1 MPDTCW
7 SKATK
12 AEPVRKLYLKIVV
25 AIWAVMLIS
34 TATVLLVARTSI
46 DSEMRHIRAE
56 PPWEVMLQRAVDRE
70 LADAEDAGVD
80 VVITWMKDNPVF
92 SRLFDIELTDGE
104 GEVLFSSAARGGPP
118 GLWRGPI
125 IQSEPAPD
133 VTFDFEHDGLSYQ
146 ITARQ
151 RVGRYLKFR
160 RAVGLLFFGREYT
173 WLLLAIAIPL
183 SAGLSFLITRYLT
196 GPLRSFERAGQK
208 LAEGDFSARIGP
220 SLGNRADEIA
230 DFAATFDRMAVRIEA
245 LVRSHK
251 ILLRDVSHELRSPLA
266 RAQAALSLARQST
279 AGAVDEELDAIEREI
294 ERLNGM
300 IGKLLTFSRL
310 DAKQLTVRTERL
322 DLDELLADIV
332 EESSIEAKAGDKR
345 IEYRVREPC
354 SVVGDVELLASS
366 FENVIRNAVRHTP
379 AGGKVTVSVD
389 CKNGECRVVVRD
401 HGDGVADDDLE
412 RIFDPFYRADDSRNA
427 HSGGSGIGLA
437 IARKAIDLHGGSIVA
452 SNASDGGLV
461 LTIVLP
467 GRLTVTDLS

>member
-1 MPDTCW
+1 M
-7 SKATK
+7 
-12 AEPVRKLYLKIVV
+12 RKLYLKIVI

-46 DSEMRHIRAE
+46 ESEMRHMRAE
-56 PPWEVMLQRAVDRE
+56 PPWEVMLQRAIDRE
-70 LADAEDAGVD
+70 LSDVEGGGVEG
-80 VVITWMKDNPVF
+80 VITWMRDDPVF
-92 SRLFDIELTDGE
+92 SRLFDIELMDGQ
-104 GEVLFSSAARGGPP
+104 GEILFSSTAKGGPP
-118 GLWRGPI
+118 GPWRGPVRPGRP
-125 IQSEPAPD
+125 SNPAPA
-133 VTFDFEHDGLSYQ
+133 VTFDFEHDGASYQ
-146 ITARQ
+146 ITTRQ

-183 SAGLSFLITRYLT
+183 SAGLSFLIARYLT
-196 GPLRSFERAGQK
+196 GPLRSFQRAGQK

-230 DFAATFDRMAVRIEA
+230 DFAATFDSMAVRIEA

-279 AGAVDEELDAIEREI
+279 GGAVDEELDAIEREI

-310 DAKQLTVRTERL
+310 DAKQLTVRNERL
-322 DLDELLADIV
+322 DLDDLLADIV

-345 IEYRVREPC
+345 IEYRVRKPC

-389 CKNGECRVVVRD
+389 CRDGECRVVVRD

-437 IARKAIDLHGGSIVA
+437 IARKAIDLHGGGIVA

-461 LTIVLP
+461 LTIGLP

>member
-1 MPDTCW
+1 M
-7 SKATK
+7 
-12 AEPVRKLYLKIVV
+12 RKLYLKIVI

-46 DSEMRHIRAE
+46 DSEMRQMRSE
-56 PPWEVMLQRAVDRE
+56 PPWEVMVQTAIDRE
-70 LADAEDAGVD
+70 LSGIDGGGVEG
-80 VVITWMKDNPVF
+80 VITWMRDDPVF
-92 SRLFDIELTDGE
+92 SRLFDIVLTDGD
-104 GEVLFSSAARGGPP
+104 GNVVFSSTAKGGPP
-118 GLWRGPI
+118 RPWRGAIGPARHPG
-125 IQSEPAPD
+125 PAPGM
-133 VTFDFEHDGLSYQ
+133 TMEFEHDDRLYRL
-146 ITARQ
+146 TTTQ
-151 RVGRYLKFR
+151 RIGRYIKFR
-160 RAVGLLFFGREYT
+160 RAMGMLFFGREYT

-183 SAGLSFLITRYLT
+183 SAGLSFLIARYLT

-230 DFAATFDRMAVRIEA
+230 DFAGTFDRMAVRIEA

-279 AGAVDEELDAIEREI
+279 GGTVDDELDAIEREI

-310 DAKQLTVRTERL
+310 DAKQLAVRNEQL
-322 DLDELLADIV
+322 DLDGLIADIV
-332 EESSIEAKAGDKR
+332 EESAIEAKAGGKCID
-345 IEYRVREPC
+345 YRMREPC
-354 SVVGDVELLASS
+354 TFVGDVELLASS

-379 AGGKVTVSVD
+379 AGGSVIVSVACGD
-389 CKNGECRVVVRD
+389 GECRVVVRD
-401 HGDGVADDDLE
+401 HGEGVAEDDLE

-437 IARKAIDLHGGSIVA
+437 IARKAIDLHGGSILA
-452 SNASDGGLV
+452 SNAPDGGLV

-467 GRLTVTDLS
+467 TAGPGPADTSHLTVADLS